1 MSSLSLETARVAVQP
16 VRIAILGGNFGGKI
30 ARSLDPLSDD
40 VRIGGVC
47 DLVQAKSRAL
57 AEELGVPV
65 YDGLD
70 AILEDPEI
78 EAVGVYTSP
87 IGRGRLIERVLEAG
101 KHVMTTKPFELDP
114 VAARAAYET
123 ARRCKLALHLNS
135 PCPTPRADLSRM
147 REWLAEGSLGGAIS
161 FQARTWADYR
171 ERADGSWMDDPARC
185 PAAPLFRLGVY
196 FLNDF
201 AALMGRPVEVFVLQ
215 SRVRTGRPTADNAQI
230 SIRFENGSLGNVFT
244 SFCVGDRRPYADEVD
259 IVCEH
264 GSIHRWMERRGTID
278 MSHDRAV
285 AELRRPGKA
294 VDRIETAPG
303 DFAGWYD
310 WRGFRA
316 AVRGE
321 PGAVLQDAAATLY
334 GVELLAAVA
343 ESSRTGLPVRM

>member
-1 MSSLSLETARVAVQP
+1 MSSLLIETAGIGLQP
-16 VRIAILGGNFGGKI
+16 VRIAIVGTNFGGKI
-30 ARSLDPLSDD
+30 ARALDPLSED

-57 AEELGVPV
+57 GAELGVPV
-65 YDGLD
+65 YDSLD
-70 AILEDPEI
+70 AILADSSI

-114 VAARAAYET
+114 AAARAAYET
-123 ARRCKLALHLNS
+123 ARRRKLALHLNS
-135 PCPTPRADLSRM
+135 PCPTPRTDLRQM
-147 REWLAEGSLGGAIS
+147 REWLAEGSLGRVIS

-171 ERADGSWMDDPARC
+171 ENADGSWMDDPARC

-201 AALMGRPVEVFVLQ
+201 AALMGRPEEVYVLQ

-244 SFCVGDRRPYADEVD
+244 SFCVGDGRPYADEVD

-264 GSIHRWMERRGTID
+264 GSVHRWMERRGTID
-278 MSHDRAV
+278 MSKDRAV
-285 AELRRPGKA
+285 AELRSPGR
-294 VDRIETAPG
+294 DTRRITTEPG

-321 PGAVLQDAAATLY
+321 PGAVLQDADATLY
-334 GVELLAAVA
+334 GVELLSAVA
-343 ESSRTGLPVRM
+343 ESSCTGLPVRV